1 MSMDYIGALK
11 AWLYWPIFG
20 TFKPSSESL
29 RLPVLIIGAIT
40 IWLFYLLLDRIAGT
54 RAALAGCFLLATD
67 TMFLLTTEFDWGPV
81 AIQHLL
87 LVTACLLLFEFARK
101 GRAKSLF
108 GGFFALGLGL
118 WDKALFAW
126 LIIGLCVAAV
136 IVFPKDV
143 LRKLTVRNI
152 GVALTGF
159 LLGAGPLLVFNARHD
174 WRTFR
179 NNTSF
184 SAENVAQKTEILKR
198 TVNGSGLFGFMVNDS
213 SSLAPEVPE
222 RGLERASISIA
233 DFARDPHQNFLLPTL
248 LLSLVA
254 APLWRASRRA
264 ILFSLIFMAA
274 TWIQMVLTKNAGGG
288 VHHAVLLWPFPQFVV
303 AVALAKAS
311 GRWKRW
317 GAAPFG
323 VVIAFLCVTNLVL
336 TNQYLAGLIRYGPTI
351 TWTDAIYPLS
361 NSLAKE
367 TCEVIVMDWDIYDPL
382 LLLRGSEANI
392 RAGLFEIMT
401 DAPGEAEKT
410 IGRMLAN
417 VPAVFVTHTPE
428 TRFFPVINQKLE
440 TTAARLGFRKEL
452 LRVVVD
458 GHGRRVFEVYQFA
471 KP

>member
-1 MSMDYIGALK
+1 
-11 AWLYWPIFG
+11 
-20 TFKPSSESL
+20 
-29 RLPVLIIGAIT
+29 
-40 IWLFYLLLDRIAGT
+40 
-54 RAALAGCFLLATD
+54 
-67 TMFLLTTEFDWGPV
+67 
-81 AIQHLL
+81 
-87 LVTACLLLFEFARK
+87 
-101 GRAKSLF
+101 
-108 GGFFALGLGL
+108 
-118 WDKALFAW
+118 
-126 LIIGLCVAAV
+126 
-136 IVFPKDV
+136 
-143 LRKLTVRNI
+143 
-152 GVALTGF
+152 
-159 LLGAGPLLVFNARHD
+159 
-174 WRTFR
+174 
-179 NNTSF
+179 
-184 SAENVAQKTEILKR
+184 
-198 TVNGSGLFGFMVNDS
+198 
-213 SSLAPEVPE
+213 
-222 RGLERASISIA
+222 
-233 DFARDPHQNFLLPTL
+233 
-248 LLSLVA
+248 
-254 APLWRASRRA
+254 
-264 ILFSLIFMAA
+264 
-274 TWIQMVLTKNAGGG
+274 MVLTKNAGGG

-303 AVALAKAS
+303 AVALAKTS

-317 GAAPFG
+317 GAVSFG

-336 TNQYLAGLIRYGPTI
+336 TNQYLTGLIRYGPTI